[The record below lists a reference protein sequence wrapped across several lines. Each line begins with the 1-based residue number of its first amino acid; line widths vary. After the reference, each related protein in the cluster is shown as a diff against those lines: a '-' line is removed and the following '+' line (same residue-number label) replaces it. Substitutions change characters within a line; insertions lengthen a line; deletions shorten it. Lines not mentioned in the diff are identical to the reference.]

1 MDFWRCPSF
10 ESSLC
15 NMCWAAPVALS
26 HCHEGARVE
35 RVAHRTYLQEG
46 SFRSCCGGGDGAH
59 WEIGGGEEATG
70 QTSALGDVSL
80 TALTAILSSSSQRPG
95 STVHYRARRQA
106 PTNTPAVPATP
117 APPADPD
124 ATPCLTQRGGA
135 DRGTDSVQFYLYSPR
150 SCWRRPYSTKE
161 TLFHDKHMISQVALC
176 PEVYRPFS
184 GA

>member
-1 MDFWRCPSF
+1 MLGGTCGSP
-10 ESSLC
+10 
-15 NMCWAAPVALS
+15 APVALS

-35 RVAHRTYLQEG
+35 RVSQRTYLQEG
-46 SFRSCCGGGDGAH
+46 SFRSCCAGGDGAL
-59 WEIGGGEEATG
+59 WEIGGCVEAAG

-80 TALTAILSSSSQRPG
+80 TASTAILSSSSQRPG
-95 STVHYRARRQA
+95 SIVRYRARRQAAA

-124 ATPCLTQRGGA
+124 ATPRLTQCGGA
-135 DRGTDSVQFYLYSPR
+135 DGGTDSDQFYLHSSR

-161 TLFHDKHMISQVALC
+161 TIFHDKQISQVALC